1 MYYRLYI
8 DEVGNHDLKSSLDVN
23 ERFLTLFGIWIDLAH
38 VTDTIQP
45 EMSQIKLDFFQ
56 KDPDEPV
63 IFHRK
68 EISRFQGVF
77 KRLYSDKDLRR
88 RFGDRMLQGYEDW
101 QYTAVAITIDKLEHL
116 KKYQTWHYA
125 PYHYCLEVL
134 LERYI
139 LFLNHADAKG
149 DVMIEA
155 RYKKVDRQLS
165 SSFTRM
171 HDNGTSYLSKEI
183 TQKVLSSRNIKLKKK
198 KQNIEGLQ
206 LADLLAHPA
215 HYDLLLDYGIVDRHE
230 SEYGVKVA
238 KILNRSKFHRNPETG
253 EIRGY
258 GKKLLP

>member
-8 DEVGNHDLKSSLDVN
+8 DEVGNHDLKRSLEVN
-23 ERFLTLFGIWIDLAH
+23 ERYLTLFGIWIDLAH
-38 VTDTIQP
+38 VIDTIQP
-45 EMSQIKLDFFQ
+45 EMNRIKHDFFQ
-56 KDPDEPV
+56 KDPDDPI

-77 KRLYSDKDLRR
+77 KVLYSDKRQR
-88 RFGDRMLQGYEDW
+88 KSFGDRMLKAYEDW
-101 QYTAVAITIDKLEHL
+101 EYTAVAITIDKLDHL
-116 KKYQTWHYA
+116 AKYQTWQYA

-139 LFLNHADAKG
+139 LFLDQADAKG

-155 RYKKVDRQLS
+155 RYKKVDRQLT
-165 SSFTRM
+165 SSFSRLY
-171 HDNGTSYLSKEI
+171 DNGTHYLSKEVV
-183 TQKVLSSRNIKLKKK
+183 QKVLSSRNIKLKRK

-206 LADLLAHPA
+206 LADLIAHPA
-215 HYDLLLDYGIVDRHE
+215 HYDLLHDYGRVDMHE
-230 SEYGVKVA
+230 SEYGIEVA
-238 KILNRSKFHRNPETG
+238 KILNRSKYYRNPKTG